1 MGNEQQKQ
9 TNNKISKM
17 STLKKNLKKIKPLLI
32 VYRKIRDVF
41 RTKNET
47 LRETYKDVRY
57 RLEEEDRKSVSKNK
71 MLKVLHKKLQEL
83 KLDQEKN
90 WGSMVYCAGYYYK
103 GYQRIGIHGI
113 KPTEPRMKNYELD
126 TYLSKD
132 KTVLDIGS
140 NSGWVACHLSGS
152 SKNVD
157 GIELNPYLV
166 KMGEATIDFLNIQNV
181 NFIVDDFINYNFS
194 KKYDI
199 VFSLSNHFT
208 IDGNLNIGFESYIS
222 KIFSTLNDEG
232 VLFFESHNIN
242 GDDKDM
248 DLKFEIAS
256 KYFTLEKYKMVK
268 AFFPQDIDK
277 LFAVFKKRDVSGS
290 PIKTNFILKN
300 AKNKYTY

>member
-1 MGNEQQKQ
+1 
-9 TNNKISKM
+9 M
-17 STLKKNLKKIKPLLI
+17 STLKESLKKIKPLLI
-32 VYRKIRDVF
+32 VYRKLREIF
-41 RTKNET
+41 STKNENY
-47 LRETYKDVRY
+47 RETYKDIRY
-57 RLEEEDRKSVSKNK
+57 RLEEEDQKSVSKDK
-71 MLKVLHKKLQEL
+71 TLKALHEKLQEL

-90 WGSMVYCAGYYYK
+90 WDSMVYCAGYYYQ

-113 KPTEPRMKNYELD
+113 KPTEPRMKNYELE

-140 NSGWVACHLSGS
+140 NSGWVACYLSDFT
-152 SKNVD
+152 KNVD

-181 NFIVDDFINYNFS
+181 NFIVDDFIKYNFS
-194 KKYDI
+194 KKYDLI
-199 VFSLSNHFT
+199 FSLSNHFT
-208 IDGNLNIGFESYIS
+208 IDGNLNIGFESYIR
-222 KIFSTLNDEG
+222 KIFNTLNVGG

-290 PIKTNFILKN
+290 PIKTNFILEN
-300 AKNKYTY
+300 AKKNYNY